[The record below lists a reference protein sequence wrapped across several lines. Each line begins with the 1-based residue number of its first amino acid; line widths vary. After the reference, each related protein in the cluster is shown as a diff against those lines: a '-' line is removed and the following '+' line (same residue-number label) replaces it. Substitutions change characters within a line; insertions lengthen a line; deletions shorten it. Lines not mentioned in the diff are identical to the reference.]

1 VGRQFVLNVQC
12 NLPKLTEW
20 RGKDGTADTVFPG
33 HGHCLQKPNCPFTN
47 NDPPLMCPFI
57 NNDPPSFLV
66 QKFFFSKKK
75 VQTLGNFHRNTSV
88 SGGLVGEETQKHG
101 GGDEEGGGGFL
112 K

>member
-1 VGRQFVLNVQC
+1 
-12 NLPKLTEW
+12 
-20 RGKDGTADTVFPG
+20 
-33 HGHCLQKPNCPFTN
+33 
-47 NDPPLMCPFI
+47 MCPFI

-101 GGDEEGGGGFL
+101 GGELCVDKFY
-112 K
+112 